1 MLTFVQ
7 PMALWAFAALALPVI
22 AHMAYRQ
29 VTNRYLFPSL
39 RFIKPAR
46 IPRTGRKTPTDWLL
60 LLARIMLFAVLACLF
75 ADPYWKE
82 PSPPEATKVGR
93 ETVIA
98 LDLSPSMSGWAGLSE
113 AKKRIDGLLEKI
125 EGQVGYVGFDS
136 GVLAEIAPTDE
147 VGLVRSAIAQATTGY
162 GSGNPQTGI
171 DRAAKLFSSGAKER
185 NLVVL
190 SDFQRSD
197 WQATYRRLDE
207 EGITVDLRPVG
218 HSRKVGGKREGNLS
232 LAEAK
237 AAPAGPGKVRA
248 WAVVRNSSNEPVE
261 TTISI
266 EAGGEIREEKPI
278 MVPANGAT
286 QAQFILPEGD
296 FASAILKLMDEDELA
311 VDNVRHLWLKA
322 PPPRRFGFWSSTNET
337 EETIEEREFLKV
349 AIESAGDNGWNR
361 WLSVQEN
368 ADGLRIGD
376 LTSELDLLIVTGIGS
391 WFAEEKLEE
400 TMKTYLKGGGFVIVT
415 PSEPFAA
422 SVSTLRNSDLLDLG
436 FVRVVGGAGATRE
449 PFRISALEP
458 GSHLAK
464 TFSGKA
470 ARDLYL
476 TGIYRYGL
484 VRPAEAEG
492 VSTPLQSTEGNP
504 FVVQRIFPEGG
515 KLTFFPY
522 RLNARW
528 TDLPMR
534 NSFLPLIMELVRG
547 SKGVIDRSWPRLE
560 SGETLVDGEETFRAE
575 KPGTFRFRD
584 RFVEVA
590 LAPSES
596 IAEVIEPAETR
607 ESLGAGSILGKVNTS
622 GEDLDEEESKSLWL
636 WFAIA
641 AVILFITEN
650 LWSRPR
656 RTTVLEKETVNA

>member
-1 MLTFVQ
+1 
-7 PMALWAFAALALPVI
+7 
-22 AHMAYRQ
+22 
-29 VTNRYLFPSL
+29 
-39 RFIKPAR
+39 
-46 IPRTGRKTPTDWLL
+46 
-60 LLARIMLFAVLACLF
+60 
-75 ADPYWKE
+75 
-82 PSPPEATKVGR
+82 
-93 ETVIA
+93 
-98 LDLSPSMSGWAGLSE
+98 MSGWDGLFE
-113 AKKRIDGLLEKI
+113 AKNRIDGLLEEI
-125 EGQVGYVGFDS
+125 EGQVGYVGFCS
-136 GVLAEIAPTDE
+136 GVLEEIAPTDKIE
-147 VGLVRSAIAQATTGY
+147 LVRSAIAQSTTGY
-162 GSGNPQTGI
+162 GTGNPQAGI
-171 DRAAKLFSSGAKER
+171 DRAVKLFSLGAKER

-197 WQATYRRLDE
+197 WQTTYRRLDE
-207 EGITVDLRPVG
+207 EGISVDLRSVG

-237 AAPAGPGKVRA
+237 AAPAGLGKVRA
-248 WAVVRNSSNEPVE
+248 WTVVRNSSNELVE
-261 TTISI
+261 TSISI
-266 EAGGEIREEKPI
+266 EAGGEIRREKQI
-278 MVPANGAT
+278 VVPANGAT

-296 FASAILKLMDEDELA
+296 FASAILKLTDQDEFAE
-311 VDNVRHLWLKA
+311 DNERHLWLKA
-322 PPPRRFGFWSSTNET
+322 PPPRRFGFWSSTNENK
-337 EETIEEREFLKV
+337 ETIEEREFLKV

-368 ADGLRIGD
+368 ADGLRLGD
-376 LTSELDLLIVTGIGS
+376 LSSELDLLIVTGIGS
-391 WFAEEKLEE
+391 WFADEKLEE
-400 TMKTYLKGGGFVIVT
+400 TMKAYLKGGGFVIVT

-422 SVSTLRNSDLLDLG
+422 SVSILRNSDLLDLD

-449 PFRISALEP
+449 PFRISALETS
-458 GSHLAK
+458 SHLAK

-492 VSTPLQSTEGNP
+492 VYTPLQSTEGNP
-504 FVVQRIFPEGG
+504 FVVQRISPEGG

-522 RLNARW
+522 RLNIRW

-534 NSFLPLIMELVRG
+534 NSFLPLLMELVRG
-547 SKGVIDRSWPRLE
+547 SKGVVDRSWPRLE

-584 RFVEVA
+584 RFVEVV

-596 IAEVIEPAETR
+596 IAEVIEPSETR
-607 ESLGAGSILGKVNTS
+607 ESLGTGFIPEKVIAS
-622 GEDLDEEESKSLWL
+622 GEDLEEEESKSLWL

-641 AVILFITEN
+641 AVILFIIEN
-650 LWSRPR
+650 LWSKPR